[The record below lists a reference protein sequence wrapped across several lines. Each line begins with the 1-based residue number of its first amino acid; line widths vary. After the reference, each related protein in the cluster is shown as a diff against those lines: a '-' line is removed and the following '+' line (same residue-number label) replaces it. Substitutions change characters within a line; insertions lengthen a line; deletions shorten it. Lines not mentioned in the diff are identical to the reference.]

1 MQESASPAAEL
12 VAVDSSASSAAATR
26 LWWLPLLAGVLPF
39 AATLLAFS
47 IAISEGRFG
56 ACNPL
61 IDGCVSISRA
71 ARYGLANYVFRG
83 LILPAAV
90 LQALVW
96 LLSKPWLRSIGA
108 PRTHWLRALPPLALG
123 AAVFLIM
130 YGTFLG
136 TEGAWYQWM
145 RRFGVVFYFGFT
157 CIAMLIVS
165 DAVRRTAAQTLSYR
179 IASGALL
186 VLCIA
191 LPLLGLINVTVGL
204 VLSDAA
210 AVDRFENAAE
220 WWGGLIFTAFFLVLA
235 ALWRKTSF
243 AAHLRSSPFDSRKSI
258 NL

>member
-1 MQESASPAAEL
+1 MQESASPAADVL
-12 VAVDSSASSAAATR
+12 AADHSASPVSATR
-26 LWWLPLLAGVLPF
+26 LWWLPLLAGVLPV
-39 AATLLAFS
+39 AATLLAFW
-47 IAISEGRFG
+47 IATSEGRFG
-56 ACNPL
+56 TCNPL
-61 IDGCVSISRA
+61 IDGCVSISRT

-96 LLSKPWLRSIGA
+96 LLSKAWLRSIGA
-108 PRTHWLRALPPLALG
+108 PRTHWLRVLPPLALG
-123 AAVFLIM
+123 AAVFLIL

-179 IASGALL
+179 FASVALL

-191 LPLLGLINVTVGL
+191 LPLLGLINVTVAL

-220 WWGGLIFTAFFLVLA
+220 WWGGLIFTAFFLMLA
-235 ALWRKTSF
+235 ALWRKSGFT
-243 AAHLRSSPFDSRKSI
+243 AHLRSSSI
-258 NL
+258 

>member
-1 MQESASPAAEL
+1 MQESASPAAEVL
-12 VAVDSSASSAAATR
+12 AAANSVPTASATR

-39 AATLLAFS
+39 AATLLAFW
-47 IAISEGRFG
+47 IATSEGRFS

-61 IDGCVSISRA
+61 IDGCVSISRT
-71 ARYGLANYVFRG
+71 ARYGLANYVFRA
-83 LILPAAV
+83 LVLPAAV

-108 PRTHWLRALPPLALG
+108 PHTYWLRALPAFALG
-123 AAVFLIM
+123 AAVFLIL

-136 TEGAWYQWM
+136 TEGAWYRWM

-165 DAVRRTAAQTLSYR
+165 DAVRRTATQTSPYR
-179 IASGALL
+179 FAAALLL

-191 LPLLGLINVTVGL
+191 LPLLGLINVTVAL
-204 VLSDAA
+204 VLTDAA

-220 WWGGLIFTAFFLVLA
+220 WWGGLMFTTFFLVLA
-235 ALWRKTSF
+235 ALWRKSGFT
-243 AAHLRSSPFDSRKSI
+243 AHLRSSI
-258 NL
+258 

>member
-1 MQESASPAAEL
+1 MQESASPAAE
-12 VAVDSSASSAAATR
+12 VRAADSSASPASPAR
-26 LWWLPLLAGVLPF
+26 LWWLPLLAALLPL

-61 IDGCVSISRA
+61 IDGCVSISRT
-71 ARYGLANYVFRG
+71 ARYGLANYVFRA
-83 LILPAAV
+83 LILPAGV

-108 PRTHWLRALPPLALG
+108 PRTHWLRALPALAVG
-123 AAVFLIM
+123 VAVFLIL

-165 DAVRRTAAQTLSYR
+165 DAIRRAGAQTSSYR
-179 IASGALL
+179 FASAALL
-186 VLCIA
+186 GLCIA
-191 LPLLGLINVTVGL
+191 LPLLGLINVTVAL
-204 VLSDAA
+204 VLTDAA
-210 AVDRFENAAE
+210 ADRFENAAE
-220 WWGGLIFTAFFLVLA
+220 WWAGLMFTAFFLLLA
-235 ALWRKTSF
+235 ALWRKTGF
-243 AAHLRSSPFDSRKSI
+243 TAHLHSTSV
-258 NL
+258 